1 MLKPRARKFIKEYV
15 RNGGNATRAAFAAG
29 YGDGGEYSRLAGHR
43 LITNDNVIRE
53 IETAIDRVGLSGQFL
68 AKRLKQIITKP
79 KDGDGIALTG
89 VNLAG
94 KWKGYDTPKE
104 KFEIP
109 PMPKS
114 PEEIDDIIKRM
125 KATTANP

>member
-1 MLKPRARKFIKEYV
+1 MVGMLPELLVLQDMVMEENTEA
-15 RNGGNATRAAFAAG
+15 
-29 YGDGGEYSRLAGHR
+29 
-43 LITNDNVIRE
+43 
-53 IETAIDRVGLSGQFL
+53 AIDQAGLSGQFL

-89 VNLAG
+89 VSLVG
-94 KWKGYDTPKE
+94 KWKGYDAPKE

-114 PEEIDDIIKRM
+114 PEEIDEILRRM
-125 KATTANP
+125 RAITRGS